1 MHMES
6 TTPGI
11 SDDSIHGS
19 NAAKYIGRKPNS
31 GLLDMDLWG
40 AQVNLQE
47 LSSLVPDDVDP
58 PDANRRTIRQFDFV
72 KTQMTAM
79 FEAGL
84 DEEALFAN
92 VEALLR
98 LLSTQLPYYL
108 HSIGLTMSYWK
119 YYQNR
124 FCPRESLTLHS
135 LWNQVLVQMER
146 NRVGMALFDAPT
158 LSTVPAGLWSRVLH
172 QAVTYH
178 DDPKQL
184 PWNGIYH
191 MVQQLFKG
199 GHSGWS
205 EGDKKRGCSQVE
217 RHDDDNQPKKIRAQ

>member
-1 MHMES
+1 M
-6 TTPGI
+6 
-11 SDDSIHGS
+11 
-19 NAAKYIGRKPNS
+19 GRKPNS
-31 GLLDMDLWG
+31 GLLDMDLRG

-84 DEEALFAN
+84 DEEALLAN

-98 LLSTQLPYYL
+98 LLSTQLPYL

-135 LWNQVLVQMER
+135 LWNQELVQMER
-146 NRVGMALFDAPT
+146 NRVGMASKSLSETTSEHLGPKSLERTTLWFLCYVPT
-158 LSTVPAGLWSRVLH
+158 
-172 QAVTYH
+172 Y
-178 DDPKQL
+178 
-184 PWNGIYH
+184 
-191 MVQQLFKG
+191 M
-199 GHSGWS
+199 
-205 EGDKKRGCSQVE
+205 
-217 RHDDDNQPKKIRAQ
+217 